1 MKGTSMAEK
10 DVEASKI
17 KELTDK
23 LEEEISLSYYLKPGT
38 ITVSRD
44 LIKAL
49 QDLLENPE
57 NWEEN

>member
-1 MKGTSMAEK
+1 MAEK